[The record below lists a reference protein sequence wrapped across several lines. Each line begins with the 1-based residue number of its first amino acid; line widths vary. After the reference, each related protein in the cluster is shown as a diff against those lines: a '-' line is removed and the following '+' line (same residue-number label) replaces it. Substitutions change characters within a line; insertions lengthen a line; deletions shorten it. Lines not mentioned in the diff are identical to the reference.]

1 MKLALFDFDNTLF
14 KTPYDEN
21 FSYMDKPESL
31 SIRKWT
37 FEPLLET
44 INSFKNCKNEK
55 DTRVILLTN
64 RIDSLYSEL
73 KDLLEMYGLFFDDFY
88 MVEGEDGDRSKGR
101 RVKSM
106 IKKYVNIDSIHY
118 WEDKDKHIDDVKST
132 MEYFPE
138 IELKINKVTI

>member
-31 SIRKWT
+31 SIRKWN

-132 MEYFPE
+132 MEHFPE

>member
-31 SIRKWT
+31 SIRKWN

-88 MVEGEDGDRSKGR
+88 MVEGEDGDRDKGR

>member
-31 SIRKWT
+31 SIRKWN